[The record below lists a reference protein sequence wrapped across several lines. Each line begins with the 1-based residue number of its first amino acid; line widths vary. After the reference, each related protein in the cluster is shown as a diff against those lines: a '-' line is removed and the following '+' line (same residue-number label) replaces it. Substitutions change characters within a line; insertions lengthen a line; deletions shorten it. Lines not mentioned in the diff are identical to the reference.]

1 VIDNEMQAVRGEIAA
16 TRAQMA
22 DTIASLEARVS
33 SKVDGVRRAV
43 DPMEH
48 ARNYPWLALAAAV
61 GVGAALSATG
71 RDRRA
76 ATAVVGAGKRAP
88 DTVARAARRAYT
100 SAQDAVRSPM
110 DMDAL
115 ADAAEHGPGGA
126 TPRTDRA
133 ASRGLLGRLTGPLV
147 DAVDERLATL
157 VQQSWH
163 EAIGATATSPASTA
177 TRA

>member
-1 VIDNEMQAVRGEIAA
+1 VIDNDMEAVRGEIAA

-33 SKVDGVRRAV
+33 DTVQGVRRAV
-43 DPMEH
+43 DPLEH

-61 GVGAALSATG
+61 GLGAALSATG

-76 ATAVVGAGKRAP
+76 AAAVVGAGKRAP
-88 DTVARAARRAYT
+88 DTVARAARRAYS
-100 SAQDAVRSPM
+100 SASDAVRSPM

-115 ADAAEHGPGGA
+115 ADAAEHGPAGA
-126 TPRTDRA
+126 AQGT

-147 DAVDERLATL
+147 SAVDERLASF
-157 VQQSWH
+157 VEQSWH
-163 EAIGATATSPASTA
+163 EAIGAPAA
-177 TRA
+177 AAPR